1 METELLT
8 PDEAGLQ
15 KAAELIREGQVVGM
29 PTETVYGLAADATN
43 RDAVAKVFVAK
54 GRPMDN
60 PLIVHISSME
70 ELEQAVSRVPEL
82 VASLA
87 DAFWPGPL
95 TMIMPKSERI
105 PMETSGGLDTV
116 GVRMPSHPVAQ
127 ALIRTA
133 GVPIAAPSANRSGY
147 PSPTTA
153 QHVLADMQGRIPA
166 ILDGGACSCGL
177 ESTVVTFDDDRTVR
191 ILRPGFVTKEMLLEH
206 VPNVV
211 IDPAI
216 FRQVSAS
223 EKVASPGMKYKH
235 YAPNAAVTLVEG
247 SPELFRQFLALQ
259 QADGVYA
266 LIFDGDAEQFPYP
279 HMTYGG
285 TSIEQGRQLFARLR
299 ELDQIGAK
307 TVYVRMPQ
315 KDGVGLAVYNRL
327 IRAAGF
333 DIVHL
338 APRI

>member
-15 KAAELIREGQVVGM
+15 KAAGLIREGQVVGM

-43 RDAVAKVFVAK
+43 RDAVAKVFAAK

-60 PLIVHISSME
+60 PLIVHISSMA

-153 QHVLADMQGRIPA
+153 QHVLADMQGRIPV

-223 EKVASPGMKYKH
+223 EKV
-235 YAPNAAVTLVEG
+235 
-247 SPELFRQFLALQ
+247 
-259 QADGVYA
+259 
-266 LIFDGDAEQFPYP
+266 
-279 HMTYGG
+279 
-285 TSIEQGRQLFARLR
+285 LR
-299 ELDQIGAK
+299 R
-307 TVYVRMPQ
+307 V
-315 KDGVGLAVYNRL
+315 
-327 IRAAGF
+327 
-333 DIVHL
+333 
-338 APRI
+338 

>member
-15 KAAELIREGQVVGM
+15 KAAGLIREGQVVGM

-43 RDAVAKVFVAK
+43 RDAVAKVFAAK

-82 VASLA
+82 VTSLA

-216 FRQVSAS
+216 FRQVSARDDFS
-223 EKVASPGMKYKH
+223 IPVHPVHDQLDADIGRGRSGVYNLD
-235 YAPNAAVTLVEG
+235 AGLFAVFHVLIDLNFGCG
-247 SPELFRQFLALQ
+247 SLKCVRHRRRVRFEISKRR
-259 QADGVYA
+259 ADGQREDQA
-266 LIFDGDAEQFPYP
+266 
-279 HMTYGG
+279 
-285 TSIEQGRQLFARLR
+285 QGEDER
-299 ELDQIGAK
+299 
-307 TVYVRMPQ
+307 
-315 KDGVGLAVYNRL
+315 
-327 IRAAGF
+327 GF
-333 DIVHL
+333 SP
-338 APRI
+338 A